1 MSTKAD
7 KGDRKR
13 EIEQSP
19 MKKKFRD
26 SAISSEELD
35 NAIANRIEL
44 AFKEHQSTLNS
55 VVNSAVR
62 DAMDSVLIPAL
73 RELRED
79 IQATNMSVKEL
90 REEFEAIVT
99 KTKQTRDR
107 VDSVQAAAREDK
119 RTVTNLKDQL
129 ERLTEKMTDMEDRS
143 RRNNVRL
150 VGLPEG
156 MEGPDAA
163 GFLRAN
169 LSKWIPSLRGRDIE
183 IDRAHRVYDG
193 GRGSDRPRT
202 LIFRVL
208 RWHDRSD
215 ILKGARQAYL
225 VKCAQNN
232 VTLLF
237 FPDFSPA
244 TAIRRKAF
252 GPVLKKMTAL
262 GLQPFLIYPAVI
274 KPRHKGEQRSFDSP
288 QKAEDFISSMSQQ
301 KLVCRSSIK
310 IHDHN
315 HCISL
320 YADDIILY
328 LDHFDVSV
336 SSVIKEFDNF
346 SSLSGYKINW
356 SKSALMP
363 INNVKVNFSIPSFIP
378 IKESFIYLGI
388 TIYKNIHKI
397 ARDNFNNILVKV
409 KNDIQRWKE
418 S

>member
-26 SAISSEELD
+26 SAISSEDLD
-35 NAIANRIEL
+35 SAIANRIKL

-55 VVNSAVR
+55 VVKSAVR

-90 REEFEAIVT
+90 REEFEAIAT

-119 RTVTNLKDQL
+119 RTVTDLKDQL

-163 GFLRAN
+163 SFLRAN
-169 LSKWIPSLRGRDIE
+169 LSKWIPSLRSRDIE

-215 ILKGARQAYL
+215 ILKGARQAYP
-225 VKCAQNN
+225 VKC
-232 VTLLF
+232 T
-237 FPDFSPA
+237 
-244 TAIRRKAF
+244 
-252 GPVLKKMTAL
+252 
-262 GLQPFLIYPAVI
+262 
-274 KPRHKGEQRSFDSP
+274 
-288 QKAEDFISSMSQQ
+288 
-301 KLVCRSSIK
+301 
-310 IHDHN
+310 
-315 HCISL
+315 
-320 YADDIILY
+320 
-328 LDHFDVSV
+328 
-336 SSVIKEFDNF
+336 
-346 SSLSGYKINW
+346 
-356 SKSALMP
+356 
-363 INNVKVNFSIPSFIP
+363 
-378 IKESFIYLGI
+378 
-388 TIYKNIHKI
+388 
-397 ARDNFNNILVKV
+397 
-409 KNDIQRWKE
+409 
-418 S
+418 

>member
-1 MSTKAD
+1 MSAKAD

-13 EIEQSP
+13 EIVQSP

-26 SAISSEELD
+26 SAISSEDLD
-35 NAIANRIEL
+35 DAIVSRIEL

-73 RELRED
+73 RGLRED
-79 IQATNMSVKEL
+79 IQATNESVKEL

-99 KTKQTRDR
+99 TAKQTRDR
-107 VDSVQAAAREDK
+107 GDSVQAAAREDK
-119 RTVTNLKDQL
+119 RTVMDLKDQL
-129 ERLTEKMTDMEDRS
+129 ERLTEKMTDMEERC

-156 MEGPDAA
+156 MEGNDAA

-183 IDRAHRVYDG
+183 IDRTHRVYDG
-193 GRGSDRPRT
+193 GRCSDQPHT

-215 ILKGARQAYL
+215 ILKGARQAYP
-225 VKCAQNN
+225 VKCSQSN

-262 GLQPFLIYPAVI
+262 GLQHFLIYLAVI
-274 KPRHKGEQRSFDSP
+274 KLRHKGEQRSYDSP
-288 QKAEDFISSMSQQ
+288 QKAEDFISSMSAEV
-301 KLVCRSSIK
+301 VCRSS
-310 IHDHN
+310 
-315 HCISL
+315 
-320 YADDIILY
+320 AGGRRG
-328 LDHFDVSV
+328 
-336 SSVIKEFDNF
+336 SSGRCF
-346 SSLSGYKINW
+346 SSSTGG
-356 SKSALMP
+356 A
-363 INNVKVNFSIPSFIP
+363 
-378 IKESFIYLGI
+378 
-388 TIYKNIHKI
+388 
-397 ARDNFNNILVKV
+397 
-409 KNDIQRWKE
+409 
-418 S
+418 